1 MKLTLAALLT
11 SLSLSSF
18 AAVVRCE
25 GVHRGAKIV
34 VNAQG
39 SLTNTRDGS
48 GSISVAGRR
57 VALFD
62 GDQVR
67 INYLTRALRAANDQ
81 GDQVQARVTNLNS
94 GAGVIGRLHVP
105 AFGIDY
111 RNVAVVCSLRR

>member
-1 MKLTLAALLT
+1 MKLMLALILT
-11 SLSLSSF
+11 AASLPSL

-25 GVHRGAKIV
+25 GVHRGARIV

-39 SLTNTRDGS
+39 SLANTRDGS
-48 GSISVAGRR
+48 GSITVAGRR

-67 INYLTRALRAANDQ
+67 INYLTQSLRAANDQ
-81 GDQVQARVTNLNS
+81 GDRVEARVRNLNS
-94 GAGVIGRLHVP
+94 GAGVIGRLQVP

-111 RNVAVVCSLRR
+111 RNVAVVCSLR